1 MIGEFND
8 LCEEAQKIDQS
19 ELNTQDTHHN
29 DRVFD
34 VDIGNEC
41 DVRDD
46 ETSTFVVNQCMWCGF
61 SDHTIK
67 TRIKYPQHPDYD
79 GDKYQ
84 KISDHL
90 DGRLARPYLFL

>member
-8 LCEEAQKIDQS
+8 LCEEVQKIDQS
-19 ELNTQDTHHN
+19 EFNTQNAHHN

-46 ETSTFVVNQCMWCGF
+46 E
-61 SDHTIK
+61 
-67 TRIKYPQHPDYD
+67 
-79 GDKYQ
+79 
-84 KISDHL
+84 HL
-90 DGRLARPYLFL
+90 RWP